1 MKQKDFHG
9 KHCWF
14 TGKSILALLLL
25 IVLSGVVLAQERSI
39 TGIVTDNGRSPL
51 PGVNVV
57 VKGTTTGTV
66 TDLNGK
72 FSVKVPGNSSVLIIT
87 YVGYVTKEIEAG
99 QQNSI
104 EVALSEDVKQL
115 NEVVV
120 IGYGVQKKSD
130 LTGAVAS
137 VKAEE
142 IVKIPSATID
152 AALQGMA
159 AGVQVNQETGAPGS
173 NVEIRIRGIS
183 SLNGGTPLWVI
194 DGIPG
199 GDISTV
205 NTNDIESIE
214 ILKDGASAAI
224 YGANGGNGVIL
235 VTTKRGKEGKPM
247 VEVNYYHGYQYVPK
261 RLDMA
266 TGPEYEKTFTEQEA
280 LQGKHTFRYPNWQS
294 APTYNYQDMI
304 FQVAPMDNLDFN
316 VSGGNEKLKAFLG
329 VGYINQEGIF
339 KSSSYQRF
347 NFRLNS
353 DFKVS
358 DWFKIGEKMGF
369 NNSITSGLPN

>member
-39 TGIVTDNGRSPL
+39 TGIVTDNGGSPL

-120 IGYGVQKKSD
+120 IGYGVQKR
-130 LTGAVAS
+130 
-137 VKAEE
+137 
-142 IVKIPSATID
+142 ATLP
-152 AALQGMA
+152 ALLH
-159 AGVQVNQETGAPGS
+159 
-173 NVEIRIRGIS
+173 R
-183 SLNGGTPLWVI
+183 
-194 DGIPG
+194 
-199 GDISTV
+199 
-205 NTNDIESIE
+205 
-214 ILKDGASAAI
+214 LKQ
-224 YGANGGNGVIL
+224 
-235 VTTKRGKEGKPM
+235 K
-247 VEVNYYHGYQYVPK
+247 
-261 RLDMA
+261 
-266 TGPEYEKTFTEQEA
+266 
-280 LQGKHTFRYPNWQS
+280 
-294 APTYNYQDMI
+294 
-304 FQVAPMDNLDFN
+304 
-316 VSGGNEKLKAFLG
+316 KL
-329 VGYINQEGIF
+329 
-339 KSSSYQRF
+339 
-347 NFRLNS
+347 
-353 DFKVS
+353 
-358 DWFKIGEKMGF
+358 
-369 NNSITSGLPN
+369 